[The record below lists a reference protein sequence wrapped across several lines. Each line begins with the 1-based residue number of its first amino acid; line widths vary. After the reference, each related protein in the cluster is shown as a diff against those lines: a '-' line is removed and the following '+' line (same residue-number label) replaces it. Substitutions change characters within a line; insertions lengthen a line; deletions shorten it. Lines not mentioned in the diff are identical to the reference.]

1 MLTDDEAATLAITS
15 FCTTSPFSA
24 EQLKAAE
31 FIITALSDPAPFIE
45 DLPALFAAYD
55 VLYFRSLLQSSTT
68 LTWSKRMTSCAGV
81 CALQLDKATKRP
93 LSPRQCAVRLS
104 EPLLKFRPRSDTIN
118 TLLHECIHAYLFIA
132 GGRHVRGD
140 DPTGHGMGF
149 QTLAGAIN
157 HHGGYEITTVHT
169 FHDQVRSYQT
179 HVWQCMGSCSLL
191 PPYFGTV
198 RRAMNRAPG
207 PSDNWYEQH
216 KNTCGGEWVKVA
228 EPEGKSKKDV
238 EKKGGQKNKL
248 DSWLQKGEGMA
259 NNGKSESSERGT
271 DKVKGKARRKAT
283 LMEESET
290 VDDAKGFLS
299 DSDVEIVELPGASK
313 NRLGSGVTGEDS
325 LTSSKPTSVKKRS
338 LPPNGDPVKRP
349 KPQPVVSTVKMVE
362 CPVCSRYIEEENINT
377 HLDTVHGF

>member
-15 FCTTSPFSA
+15 FCTTSSFST

-31 FIITALSDPAPFIE
+31 YIITALSDPAPFIE

-55 VLYFRSLLQSSTT
+55 VLYFRSLLQSTTT

-81 CALQLDKATKRP
+81 CALQIDKVTKRP

-140 DPTGHGMGF
+140 DPTGHGVAF

-157 HHGGYEITTVHT
+157 HHGGYEITTMHT
-169 FHDQVRSYQT
+169 FHEQVRSYQT
-179 HVWQCMGSCSLL
+179 HVWQCTGSCSLL
-191 PPYFGTV
+191 PPYFGIV

-207 PSDNWYEQH
+207 PSDSWYEHHQE
-216 KNTCGGEWVKVA
+216 TCGGEWIKVS
-228 EPEGKSKKDV
+228 EPERKSKKDV
-238 EKKGGQKNKL
+238 EKKSGQKNKL
-248 DSWLQKGEGMA
+248 DSWLRKGDGMTD
-259 NNGKSESSERGT
+259 NGKSESSGRGT
-271 DKVKGKARRKAT
+271 DTVEEKVGRKAT
-283 LMEESET
+283 LMGGGET
-290 VDDAKGFLS
+290 VDDVREFLS
-299 DSDVEIVELPGASK
+299 DSDVEIVELPDASK
-313 NRLGSGVTGEDS
+313 NRPSSGVTGRDG
-325 LTSSKPTSVKKRS
+325 LTSSKATSVKKRP
-338 LPPNGDPVKRP
+338 LPPDNIPVKRP
-349 KPQPVVSTVKMVE
+349 KPQPVVPTAKMVE
-362 CPVCSRYIEEENINT
+362 CPVCSRYTEEDNINT